1 MYVYVVLCTCTY
13 VIPFTI
19 REGDTADTGV
29 ELTGYETKSPEFT
42 VTTSGP
48 SSTFQGNDY
57 QSAPSDEKNRTPSAF
72 MPEGSYDTLA
82 PADEPTAPSAQ
93 IVPPAQNGQSNPNAP
108 KVGYVCMYMH
118 VYLCV
123 YMYACANIFVYICM
137 CVCTHAC
144 MCVYI
149 YILRTV

>member
-1 MYVYVVLCTCTY
+1 MYMYISNSILTT
-13 VIPFTI
+13 

-57 QSAPSDEKNRTPSAF
+57 QSAPGDEKNRTPSAF

-93 IVPPAQNGQSNPNAP
+93 VVSPAQNGQSNPNAP
-108 KVGYVCMYMH
+108 KVGHVSMYVWMD
-118 VYLCV
+118 VCV
-123 YMYACANIFVYICM
+123 H
-137 CVCTHAC
+137 T
-144 MCVYI
+144 
-149 YILRTV
+149 